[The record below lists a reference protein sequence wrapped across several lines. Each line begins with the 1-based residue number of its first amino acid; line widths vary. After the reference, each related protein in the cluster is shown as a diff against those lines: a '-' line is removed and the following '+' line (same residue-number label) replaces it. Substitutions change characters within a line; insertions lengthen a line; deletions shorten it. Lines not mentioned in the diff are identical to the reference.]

1 MKNEPESSL
10 RHAVTRDNV
19 TSMAFVKLDCGLLDS
34 TLWVDRDAREIFLT
48 CLLMAEPREFGLP
61 SKQIEIRSVT
71 PTGFEAPAGW
81 YGFVPAAS
89 TGIIRRA
96 GMTQE
101 AGMAALE
108 RLGGPDPESRTPN
121 FDGRRLIRIDGG
133 FLILNYMKYRE
144 RDYSSAERSKRY
156 RERKL
161 ERKALENVTASRH
174 AVTSRSVT
182 QAEAEAE
189 GEAEAEAPTHTNRE
203 DSVCAVVEHHR
214 KHHPEMVHSI
224 EPVKALIKARL
235 KDGFTVEALKKA
247 IDGQARGEFYRG
259 GNKAG
264 VAFLSM
270 NYLFESDERVRRA
283 MAESD
288 TGEPSKERD
297 EEAAARQEAEIRRTV
312 DEALSKPVPPPP
324 APPRVP

>member
-48 CLLMAEPREFGLP
+48 CLLMAEPREFRLP

-96 GMTQE
+96 GMSQE

-161 ERKALENVTASRH
+161 ERKALENVTMPRH

-182 QAEAEAE
+182 QAEVEGDAEV
-189 GEAEAEAPTHTNRE
+189 EAEAPTHTNRE
-203 DSVCAVVEHHR
+203 DLVCVVIEHHR
-214 KHHPEMVHSI
+214 KAHPSMVHSI
-224 EPVKALIKARL
+224 EPVKALIRDRL
-235 KDGFTVEALKKA
+235 RDGFSVDDLKKA
-247 IDGQARGEFYRG
+247 IDGQARGRFYKG
-259 GNKAG
+259 DNEAKTP
-264 VAFLSM
+264 FLSM
-270 NYLFESDERVRRA
+270 GYLFENDDRVRRA
-283 MAESD
+283 MAEVD
-288 TGEPSKERD
+288 KAGPSKEQLAADAKKRD
-297 EEAAARQEAEIRRTV
+297 EEILRISEAARLRVI
-312 DEALSKPVPPPP
+312 PPP
-324 APPRVP
+324 AAPPRSP

>member
-283 MAESD
+283 MAEAD

-297 EEAAARQEAEIRRTV
+297 EEAAARHEAEIRRTV

>member
-182 QAEAEAE
+182 QAEAE